1 MEYFY
6 VHSSELYHHGI
17 LGMKWGVRRY
27 QNKDGSL
34 TPAGQKRYAKEEYKN
49 NKKIAK
55 EKYRAAKESADRQYE
70 SDTVEKRQAIDQEK
84 ERFEKKN
91 AETNQHYE
99 RKIRAQEN
107 IRNKAKEEMDFWED
121 PDSYFYQENQ
131 EKYINANTKISE
143 LKASKTYDEYT
154 NRLLYNAAVVKIN
167 ELYAD
172 KVRDAETRKY
182 AAYVAAGE
190 EYAND
195 LKKAKELYKQ
205 SK

>member
-1 MEYFY
+1 MVYY
-6 VHSSELYHHGI
+6 HSSELYHHGI

-34 TPAGQKRYAKEEYKN
+34 TPAGQKRYAKEEYRN

-70 SDTVEKRQAIDQEK
+70 ADTVEKRQAIDQEK

-143 LKASKTYDEYT
+143 LKTSKTYDEYT

-167 ELYAD
+167 ELYED

-182 AAYVAAGE
+182 AAYVAAGA

>member
-1 MEYFY
+1 MEYCY
-6 VHSSELYHHGI
+6 LRSSELYHHGI

-34 TPAGQKRYAKEEYKN
+34 TAAGQKRYAKEEYKN

-55 EKYRAAKESADRQYE
+55 EKFSAAKESANRQYE
-70 SDTVEKRQAIDQEK
+70 ADTVEKRQALDQEK

-91 AETNQHYE
+91 AETNRHYE

-121 PDSYFYQENQ
+121 PDSYFYQENR
-131 EKYINANTKISE
+131 EKYVNANTKISE
-143 LKASKTYDEYT
+143 LKTSKTYEEYT
-154 NRLLYNAAVVKIN
+154 NRLLYNSAVVKIN
-167 ELYAD
+167 ELYAG

-182 AAYVAAGE
+182 SAYAAAGE
-190 EYAND
+190 EYVND

>member
-70 SDTVEKRQAIDQEK
+70 ADTVEKRQAIDQEK

-143 LKASKTYDEYT
+143 LKTSKTYDEYT

>member
-1 MEYFY
+1 MVYY
-6 VHSSELYHHGI
+6 HSSELYHHGI

-70 SDTVEKRQAIDQEK
+70 SDTVEKRQALDQEK

-143 LKASKTYDEYT
+143 LKTSKTYDEYT

>member
-1 MEYFY
+1 MEYY
-6 VHSSELYHHGI
+6 YLHSSELYHHGI

-34 TPAGQKRYAKEEYKN
+34 TAAGKKRYAKEEYKN

-70 SDTVEKRQAIDQEK
+70 ADTVEKRQAIDQEK

-143 LKASKTYDEYT
+143 LKTSKTYDEYT

-190 EYAND
+190 EYTND

-205 SK
+205 SR

>member
-1 MEYFY
+1 MVYY
-6 VHSSELYHHGI
+6 HSSELYHHGI
-17 LGMKWGVRRY
+17 LGMKWGIRRY

-70 SDTVEKRQAIDQEK
+70 ADTVEKRQAIDQEK
-84 ERFEKKN
+84 ERFAEKN
-91 AETNQHYE
+91 AETNRHYE

-143 LKASKTYDEYT
+143 LKANKTYDEYT

-190 EYAND
+190 EYANE

>member
-1 MEYFY
+1 MVYY
-6 VHSSELYHHGI
+6 HSSELYHHGI

-70 SDTVEKRQAIDQEK
+70 ADTVEKRQAIDQEK

-131 EKYINANTKISE
+131 EKYINANTKISD
-143 LKASKTYDEYT
+143 LKTSKTYDEYT
-154 NRLLYNAAVVKIN
+154 KRLLYNAAVVKIN

>member
-1 MEYFY
+1 MVYY
-6 VHSSELYHHGI
+6 HSAELYHHGI

-34 TPAGQKRYAKEEYKN
+34 TAAGQKRYAKEEYKN

-55 EKYRAAKESADRQYE
+55 EKFRAAKESANRQYE
-70 SDTVEKRQAIDQEK
+70 ADTVEKRQALDQEK

-91 AETNQHYE
+91 AETNRHYE

-121 PDSYFYQENQ
+121 PDSYFYQENR
-131 EKYINANTKISE
+131 EKYVNANTKISE
-143 LKASKTYDEYT
+143 LKTSKTYEEYT
-154 NRLLYNAAVVKIN
+154 NRLLYNSAVVKIN
-167 ELYAD
+167 ELYAG

-182 AAYVAAGE
+182 SAYAAAGE
-190 EYAND
+190 EYVND

>member
-1 MEYFY
+1 MVYY
-6 VHSSELYHHGI
+6 HSSELYHHGI

-34 TPAGQKRYAKEEYKN
+34 TAAGRKRYAKEEYKN

-70 SDTVEKRQAIDQEK
+70 ADTVEKRQALDQEK

-143 LKASKTYDEYT
+143 LKTSKTYDEYT
-154 NRLLYNAAVVKIN
+154 NRLLYNSAVVTIN
-167 ELYAD
+167 NLYAD
-172 KVRDAETRKY
+172 KVRDAEARKY
-182 AAYVAAGE
+182 SAYAAAGE
-190 EYAND
+190 EYIND

>member
-1 MEYFY
+1 MVYY
-6 VHSSELYHHGI
+6 HSSELYHHGI

-27 QNKDGSL
+27 QNKDGSS

-70 SDTVEKRQAIDQEK
+70 ADTVEKRQAIDQEK

-143 LKASKTYDEYT
+143 LKTSKTYDEYT

>member
-1 MEYFY
+1 
-6 VHSSELYHHGI
+6 
-17 LGMKWGVRRY
+17 
-27 QNKDGSL
+27 
-34 TPAGQKRYAKEEYKN
+34 
-49 NKKIAK
+49 
-55 EKYRAAKESADRQYE
+55 
-70 SDTVEKRQAIDQEK
+70 
-84 ERFEKKN
+84 
-91 AETNQHYE
+91 
-99 RKIRAQEN
+99 
-107 IRNKAKEEMDFWED
+107 MDFWED

-143 LKASKTYDEYT
+143 LKTSKTYDEYT

>member
-1 MEYFY
+1 MVYY
-6 VHSSELYHHGI
+6 HSSELYHHGI
-17 LGMKWGVRRY
+17 LGMKWGIRRY

-34 TPAGQKRYAKEEYKN
+34 TAAGRKRYAKEEYKN

-70 SDTVEKRQAIDQEK
+70 ADTVEKRQALDQEK

-143 LKASKTYDEYT
+143 LKTSKTYDEYT
-154 NRLLYNAAVVKIN
+154 NRLLYNSAVVAIN
-167 ELYAD
+167 NLYAD
-172 KVRDAETRKY
+172 KVRDAEARKY
-182 AAYVAAGE
+182 SAYAAAGE
-190 EYAND
+190 EYVND

>member
-1 MEYFY
+1 MVYY
-6 VHSSELYHHGI
+6 HSSELYHHGI

-34 TPAGQKRYAKEEYKN
+34 TPAGQKRYAKEEYRN

-70 SDTVEKRQAIDQEK
+70 ADTVEKRQAIDQEK

-143 LKASKTYDEYT
+143 LKTSKTYDEYT

>member
-1 MEYFY
+1 MVYY
-6 VHSSELYHHGI
+6 HSSELYHHGI
-17 LGMKWGVRRY
+17 LGMKWGIRRY

-34 TPAGQKRYAKEEYKN
+34 TAAGQKRYAKEEYKN

-55 EKYRAAKESADRQYE
+55 EKFRAAKESANRQYE
-70 SDTVEKRQAIDQEK
+70 ADTVEKRKALDEEK

-91 AETNQHYE
+91 AETNRHYE

-121 PDSYFYQENQ
+121 PDSYFYQENR
-131 EKYINANTKISE
+131 EKYVNANTKISE
-143 LKASKTYDEYT
+143 LKTSKTYEEYT
-154 NRLLYNAAVVKIN
+154 NRLLYNSAVVKIN
-167 ELYAD
+167 ELYAG

-182 AAYVAAGE
+182 SAYAAAGE
-190 EYAND
+190 EYVND

>member
-1 MEYFY
+1 MVYY
-6 VHSSELYHHGI
+6 HSSELYHHGI

-34 TPAGQKRYAKEEYKN
+34 TAAGQKRYAKEEYKN

-55 EKYRAAKESADRQYE
+55 EKFRAAKESANRQYE
-70 SDTVEKRQAIDQEK
+70 ADTVEKRKALDEEK

-91 AETNQHYE
+91 AETNRHYE

-121 PDSYFYQENQ
+121 PDSYFYQENR
-131 EKYINANTKISE
+131 EKYVNANTKISE
-143 LKASKTYDEYT
+143 LKTSKTYEEYT
-154 NRLLYNAAVVKIN
+154 NRLLYNSAVVKIN
-167 ELYAD
+167 ELYAG

-182 AAYVAAGE
+182 SAYAAAGE
-190 EYAND
+190 EYVND

>member
-1 MEYFY
+1 MEYY
-6 VHSSELYHHGI
+6 YLHSSELYHHGI

>member
-1 MEYFY
+1 MEYY
-6 VHSSELYHHGI
+6 YLHSSELYHHGI

-70 SDTVEKRQAIDQEK
+70 ADTVEKRQAIDQEK

-143 LKASKTYDEYT
+143 LKTSKTYDEYT

>member
-1 MEYFY
+1 MVYY
-6 VHSSELYHHGI
+6 HSSELYHHGI

-143 LKASKTYDEYT
+143 LKTSKTYDEYT

>member
-1 MEYFY
+1 MVYY
-6 VHSSELYHHGI
+6 HSSELYHYGVR
-17 LGMKWGVRRY
+17 GMKWGVRRY

-70 SDTVEKRQAIDQEK
+70 ADTVEKRQAIDQEK

-143 LKASKTYDEYT
+143 LKTSKTYDEYT

>member
-1 MEYFY
+1 MVYY
-6 VHSSELYHHGI
+6 HSSELYHHGI

-70 SDTVEKRQAIDQEK
+70 ADTVEKRQAIDQEK

-91 AETNQHYE
+91 TETNQHYE

-143 LKASKTYDEYT
+143 LKANKTYDEYT

>member
-1 MEYFY
+1 MVYY
-6 VHSSELYHHGI
+6 HSSELYHHGV

-34 TPAGQKRYAKEEYKN
+34 TAAGQKRYAKEEYKN

-55 EKYRAAKESADRQYE
+55 EKFRAAKESANRQYE
-70 SDTVEKRQAIDQEK
+70 ADTVEKRQALDQEK

-91 AETNQHYE
+91 AETNRHYE

-121 PDSYFYQENQ
+121 PDSYFYQENR
-131 EKYINANTKISE
+131 EKYVNANTKISE
-143 LKASKTYDEYT
+143 LKTSKTYEEYT
-154 NRLLYNAAVVKIN
+154 NRLLYNSAVVKIN
-167 ELYAD
+167 ELYAG

-182 AAYVAAGE
+182 SAYAAAGE
-190 EYAND
+190 EYVND

>member
-1 MEYFY
+1 MEYY
-6 VHSSELYHHGI
+6 YLHSSELYHHGI

-70 SDTVEKRQAIDQEK
+70 SDTVEKRQALDQEK
-84 ERFEKKN
+84 ERFAEKN
-91 AETNQHYE
+91 AETNRHYE

-143 LKASKTYDEYT
+143 LKANKTYDEYT

>member
-1 MEYFY
+1 MVYY
-6 VHSSELYHHGI
+6 HSSELYHHGI

-55 EKYRAAKESADRQYE
+55 EKYKAAKESADRQYE
-70 SDTVEKRQAIDQEK
+70 SDTVEKRQALDQEK

-143 LKASKTYDEYT
+143 LKANKTYDEYT

>member
-1 MEYFY
+1 MVYY
-6 VHSSELYHHGI
+6 HSSELYHHGI
-17 LGMKWGVRRY
+17 LGMKWGIRRY

-70 SDTVEKRQAIDQEK
+70 ADTVEKRQAIDQEK

-143 LKASKTYDEYT
+143 LKTSKTYDEYT

>member
-1 MEYFY
+1 MVYY
-6 VHSSELYHHGI
+6 HSSELYHHGI

-34 TPAGQKRYAKEEYKN
+34 TAAGRKRYAKEEYKN

-70 SDTVEKRQAIDQEK
+70 SDTVEKRQALDQEK
-84 ERFEKKN
+84 ERFAEKN
-91 AETNQHYE
+91 AETNRHYE

-143 LKASKTYDEYT
+143 LKANKTYDEYT
-154 NRLLYNAAVVKIN
+154 NRLLYNASVVKIN

>member
-1 MEYFY
+1 MVYY
-6 VHSSELYHHGI
+6 HSSELYHHGI

-70 SDTVEKRQAIDQEK
+70 ADTVEKRQAIDQEK

-143 LKASKTYDEYT
+143 LKANKTYDEYT

>member
-1 MEYFY
+1 MVYY
-6 VHSSELYHHGI
+6 HSSELYHHGI

-70 SDTVEKRQAIDQEK
+70 ADTVEKRQAIDQEK

-91 AETNQHYE
+91 AETNRHYE

-143 LKASKTYDEYT
+143 LKANKTYDEYT

-205 SK
+205 SR

>member
-1 MEYFY
+1 MVYY
-6 VHSSELYHHGI
+6 HSSELYHHGI
-17 LGMKWGVRRY
+17 LGMKWGIRRY

-70 SDTVEKRQAIDQEK
+70 ADTVEKRQAIDQEK

-143 LKASKTYDEYT
+143 LKTSKTYDEYT

-205 SK
+205 SR

>member
-1 MEYFY
+1 MRQD
-6 VHSSELYHHGI
+6 ELMHYGV
-17 LGMKWGVRRY
+17 LGMKWGIRRY

-70 SDTVEKRQAIDQEK
+70 ADTVEKRQAIDQEK

-143 LKASKTYDEYT
+143 LKTSKTYDEYT

>member
-1 MEYFY
+1 MVYY
-6 VHSSELYHHGI
+6 HSSELYHHGI

-34 TPAGQKRYAKEEYKN
+34 TAAGQKRYAKEEYKN

-55 EKYRAAKESADRQYE
+55 EKFRAAKESANRQYE
-70 SDTVEKRQAIDQEK
+70 ADTVEKRQALDQEK

-91 AETNQHYE
+91 AETNRHYE

-121 PDSYFYQENQ
+121 PDSYFYQENR
-131 EKYINANTKISE
+131 EKYVNANTKISE
-143 LKASKTYDEYT
+143 LKTSKTYEEYT
-154 NRLLYNAAVVKIN
+154 NRLLYNSAVVKIN
-167 ELYAD
+167 ELYAG

-182 AAYVAAGE
+182 SAYAAAGE
-190 EYAND
+190 EYVND

>member
-1 MEYFY
+1 MVYY
-6 VHSSELYHHGI
+6 HSSELYHHGI

-70 SDTVEKRQAIDQEK
+70 ADTVEKRQALDQEK

-143 LKASKTYDEYT
+143 LKTSKTYDEYT

-205 SK
+205 SR

>member
-1 MEYFY
+1 MVYY
-6 VHSSELYHHGI
+6 HGI

-34 TPAGQKRYAKEEYKN
+34 TAAGQKRYAKEEYKN

-55 EKYRAAKESADRQYE
+55 EKFRAAKESANRQYE
-70 SDTVEKRQAIDQEK
+70 ADTVEKRQALDQEK

-91 AETNQHYE
+91 AETNRHYE

-121 PDSYFYQENQ
+121 PDSYFYQENR
-131 EKYINANTKISE
+131 EKYVNANTKISE
-143 LKASKTYDEYT
+143 LKTSKTYEEYT
-154 NRLLYNAAVVKIN
+154 NRLLYNSAVVKIN
-167 ELYAD
+167 ELYAG

-182 AAYVAAGE
+182 SAYAAAGE
-190 EYAND
+190 EYVND

>member
-1 MEYFY
+1 MVYY
-6 VHSSELYHHGI
+6 HSSELYHHGI
-17 LGMKWGVRRY
+17 LGMKWGIRRY

-34 TPAGQKRYAKEEYKN
+34 TPAGQKRYAKEEYRN

-55 EKYRAAKESADRQYE
+55 EKYRAAMESADRQYE
-70 SDTVEKRQAIDQEK
+70 DDTVEKRQAIDQEK

-143 LKASKTYDEYT
+143 LKANKTYDEYT

>member
-1 MEYFY
+1 MVYY
-6 VHSSELYHHGI
+6 HSSELYHHGI

-34 TPAGQKRYAKEEYKN
+34 TAAGRKRYAKEEYKN

-70 SDTVEKRQAIDQEK
+70 SDTVEKRQALDQEK
-84 ERFEKKN
+84 ERFAEKN
-91 AETNQHYE
+91 AETNRHYE

-143 LKASKTYDEYT
+143 LKANKTYDEYT

>member
-1 MEYFY
+1 MVYY
-6 VHSSELYHHGI
+6 HSSVLYHHGI

-70 SDTVEKRQAIDQEK
+70 ADTVEKRQAIDQEK

-143 LKASKTYDEYT
+143 LKTSKTYDEYT

>member
-1 MEYFY
+1 MVYY
-6 VHSSELYHHGI
+6 HSSELYHHGI

-70 SDTVEKRQAIDQEK
+70 ADTVEKRQAIDQEK

-143 LKASKTYDEYT
+143 LKTSKTYDEYT
-154 NRLLYNAAVVKIN
+154 KRLLYNAAVVKIN

>member
-1 MEYFY
+1 MVYY
-6 VHSSELYHHGI
+6 HSSELYHHGI

-70 SDTVEKRQAIDQEK
+70 ADTVEKRQAIDQEK

-143 LKASKTYDEYT
+143 LKTSKTYDEYT